1 MDSMASGNNNNN
13 KKDAGIDLEQME
25 HASFSEN
32 HPNTQETVLQTIKQ
46 NPRAITYAV
55 LMCIG
60 PMLFGFDQVIVGL
73 VTALP
78 SFQ

>member
-1 MDSMASGNNNNN
+1 MDTQKTDVA
-13 KKDAGIDLEQME
+13 LEQME
-25 HASFSEN
+25 HALTLEN
-32 HPNTQETVLQTIKQ
+32 VLAEKQETILQSIKQ
-46 NPRAITYAV
+46 NPRAILYAV

>member
-1 MDSMASGNNNNN
+1 MVSENNNT
-13 KKDAGIDLEQME
+13 KEAGVALEQME
-25 HASFSEN
+25 HAFPSN
-32 HPNTQETVLQTIKQ
+32 DLPKTQETVLQTIKQ

>member
-1 MDSMASGNNNNN
+1 MVTENCSNIKADIA
-13 KKDAGIDLEQME
+13 LEQME
-25 HASFSEN
+25 HISPLDNASAPKE
-32 HPNTQETVLQTIKQ
+32 ETVLRTIKQ
-46 NPRAITYAV
+46 NPRAIVYAV